1 MISFDVV
8 SLFTNVPLEKTID
21 IIMKKVYKEKL
32 VKTKIKEEQLRQ
44 LLLLCTKEGHFT
56 FNNETYIQTDGV
68 MMGSPLGS
76 LIANIYMCELE
87 TNLIPTFGQTVQFW
101 TRYVDDTFAFIK
113 PASIQYVL
121 QRLNSYDERIQFT
134 YEVEKDRKIA
144 FLDVLIEINTRNELE
159 TSVYRK
165 STNNNIYINWN
176 AYSPRSWK
184 IGTLRNLLRRAI
196 TVCSTKDKLQAE
208 IKHLQD
214 AFCDINEY
222 PQKLVKSIT
231 NDELAKHQQ
240 QETENELRGNT
251 DTNDT
256 NENTNEDE
264 PRTVQLS
271 LPYAGNHGEILTKK
285 LKRSIEAKSK
295 KLKIR
300 ITYTP
305 SKLGSRF
312 QIKDKTKLEHQH
324 NVSYHVDCGNQR
336 CPSNYVGQTKRRM
349 GVRTDNHHGT
359 DKKSH
364 VLAHSKKTRHRR
376 VTLKNVRILGSGY
389 RNTFKR
395 RISEAL
401 FIKELKPDLNVQE
414 EAFKLSLYN

>member
-1 MISFDVV
+1 MYQRRAFHVQQQNIHPNRWSNDGITFRVTDRQHIHVRTGNE
-8 SLFTNVPLEKTID
+8 SDTNLW
-21 IIMKKVYKEKL
+21 
-32 VKTKIKEEQLRQ
+32 
-44 LLLLCTKEGHFT
+44 
-56 FNNETYIQTDGV
+56 TDG
-68 MMGSPLGS
+68 PIL
-76 LIANIYMCELE
+76 
-87 TNLIPTFGQTVQFW
+87 
-101 TRYVDDTFAFIK
+101 DTLRRRHFCIH
-113 PASIQYVL
+113 Q
-121 QRLNSYDERIQFT
+121 
-134 YEVEKDRKIA
+134 
-144 FLDVLIEINTRNELE
+144 
-159 TSVYRK
+159 SVYRK

-364 VLAHSKKTRHRR
+364 VLAHSKKNEAPPSNAKER
-376 VTLKNVRILGSGY
+376 KN
-389 RNTFKR
+389 
-395 RISEAL
+395 
-401 FIKELKPDLNVQE
+401 PW
-414 EAFKLSLYN
+414 